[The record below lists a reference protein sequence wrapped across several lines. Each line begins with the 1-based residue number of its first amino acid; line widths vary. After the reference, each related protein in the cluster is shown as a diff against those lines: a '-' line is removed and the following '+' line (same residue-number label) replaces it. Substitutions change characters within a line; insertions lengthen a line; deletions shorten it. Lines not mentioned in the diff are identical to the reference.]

1 MNCSNDSGVGNCS
14 ILLVQ
19 SNQSTITN
27 AIHLLSPTDILGK
40 NGLLAQR
47 VADFA
52 PRVVQQQLSEAVAQ
66 TLEDKT
72 TLVAEA
78 GTGIGKT
85 FAYLVPAMLS
95 GQKVIISTGTK
106 NLQDQLYKRDM
117 SVVRDALAVPVS
129 VALLK
134 GRGNYLCV
142 HRLALAEVGHYG
154 SPEQADKIR
163 RIRLWAGR
171 THNGDIAECSDINES
186 DLVWA
191 QVTSNSENCLGQ
203 ECPSFEDCHL
213 VSARRAAQAADI
225 VVVNHHL
232 LLSDMALKEEGFG
245 ELLPAADAFIIDEAH
260 QLADVASS
268 FFGQAISGNQLLE
281 LARDVET
288 EFRRDINEGD
298 AVINAAELLQKQVR
312 DLRLAFGPAQ
322 QRAAWSQVSQQS
334 EVGALITAIEEQLES
349 LHRLLQP
356 LAERSKGL
364 DSCERRCSELLERF
378 VFLTGETPDDHIHWF
393 ETHKRSFSL
402 YLTPLSIADYFQKQ
416 MQALSAAWI
425 FTSATLA
432 VGNSFTHFTDRLGLT
447 EVRTAQWDSPFDYAN
462 QALFY
467 VPKGMPE
474 PSDPSYTQAVIKMAL
489 PVLAAS
495 QGRAFLLFTSYRA
508 LSEAAALLQDKVD
521 YPLYVQGEAPR
532 DILLQRFRD
541 TPHAVL
547 LGTSSFW
554 EGVDVRGDALSCVII
569 DKLPFASPGDPV
581 LKARIDA
588 MRKLGINAFM
598 EYQLPDAVIA
608 LKQGAGRLIR
618 DVHDRGV
625 LMICD
630 PRLLNKPYGRTF
642 LESLPPMAR
651 TRDPLQVRTF
661 FAPDTEIE
669 TNRSTA
675 G

>member
-1 MNCSNDSGVGNCS
+1 
-14 ILLVQ
+14 
-19 SNQSTITN
+19 
-27 AIHLLSPTDILGK
+27 LLSPTDILGH
-40 NGLLAQR
+40 NGLLAQQ
-47 VADFA
+47 VANFA
-52 PRVVQQQLSEAVAQ
+52 PRRVQQELAETVAH
-66 TLEDKT
+66 TLEQKAV
-72 TLVAEA
+72 LVAEA
-78 GTGIGKT
+78 GTGTGKT

-106 NLQDQLYKRDM
+106 NLQDQLYKRDVP
-117 SVVRDALAVPVS
+117 VVRDALAVPVS

-142 HRLALAEVGHYG
+142 HRLALAEVAHYG
-154 SPEQADKIR
+154 TPEQADKIR

-171 THNGDIAECSDINES
+171 TRNGDIAECSDISES
-186 DLVWA
+186 DMVWA

-213 VSARRAAQAADI
+213 ISARRAAQAADI

-245 ELLPAADAFIIDEAH
+245 ELLPVADAFIIDEAH

-281 LARDVET
+281 LARDIET

-298 AVINAAELLQKQVR
+298 AVILASELLQKQVR
-312 DLRLAFGPAQ
+312 DLRLALGQ
-322 QRAAWSQVSQQS
+322 SQRRAAWTEVSHLP
-334 EVGALITAIEEQLES
+334 EVEALITAIEEQLEA
-349 LHRLLQP
+349 LQRLLHP

-364 DSCERRCSELLERF
+364 ESCERRCGELLDRF
-378 VFLTGETPDDHIHWF
+378 VILTGETPEDHIHWF
-393 ETHKRSFSL
+393 ETHKWSFSL
-402 YLTPLSIADYFQKQ
+402 QLTPLSIADYFQKQ
-416 MQALSAAWI
+416 MQALAAAWV

-432 VGNSFTHFTDRLGLT
+432 VGKSFAHFTERLGLA
-447 EVRTAQWDSPFDYAN
+447 EVTTAQWDSPFDYAN

-474 PSDPSYTQAVIKMAL
+474 PNAAEYTPAVIKAAL

-508 LSEAAALLQDKVD
+508 LSEAAALLEDQVD
-521 YPLYVQGEAPR
+521 YPLFVQGEAPR

-554 EGVDVRGDALSCVII
+554 EGVDVRGEALSCVII

-581 LKARIDA
+581 LKARIEA

-630 PRLLNKPYGRTF
+630 PRLLNKPYGRLF
-642 LESLPPMAR
+642 LDSLPPMAR
-651 TRDPLQVRTF
+651 TRDPEQVTTF
-661 FAPDTEIE
+661 FAPQTDVAA
-669 TNRSTA
+669 NRSTVA
-675 G
+675 

>member
-1 MNCSNDSGVGNCS
+1 M
-14 ILLVQ
+14 
-19 SNQSTITN
+19 
-27 AIHLLSPTDILGK
+27 LSATDILGS
-40 NGLLAQR
+40 NGQLAQQLEG
-47 VADFA
+47 FA
-52 PRVVQQQLSEAVAQ
+52 PRRVQQELAEAVTDAL
-66 TLEDKT
+66 THKSV
-72 TLVAEA
+72 LVAEA
-78 GTGIGKT
+78 GTGTGKT

-106 NLQDQLYKRDM
+106 NLQDQLFKRD
-117 SVVRDALAVPVS
+117 VPVIRDALAVPVS

-142 HRLALAEVGHYG
+142 HRLALAEVGRYD
-154 SPEQADKIR
+154 SPEQADKVR
-163 RIRLWAGR
+163 RIRSWAGR
-171 THNGDIAECSDINES
+171 THNGDIAECSDISES
-186 DLVWA
+186 DMVWL
-191 QVTSNSENCLGQ
+191 QVPSNSENCLGQ
-203 ECPSFEDCHL
+203 ECPSFDDCHL
-213 VSARRAAQAADI
+213 INARRAAQAADI

-260 QLADVASS
+260 QLADVASN

-281 LARDVET
+281 LARDIDT

-298 AVINAAELLQKQVR
+298 EVIRAGELLQKQVR
-312 DLRLAFGPAQ
+312 DMRLAFGQAQ
-322 QRAAWSQVSQQS
+322 RRAAWTEVSQQS
-334 EVGALITAIEEQLES
+334 AMQALVTAIEEQLEAIQ
-349 LHRLLQP
+349 RLLHP

-364 DSCERRCSELLERF
+364 ESCERRCADLLAGF
-378 VFLTGETPDDHIHWF
+378 VALTGESPEDHIHWF
-393 ETHKRSFSL
+393 ETHRRSFAL
-402 YLTPLSIADYFQKQ
+402 HLTPLSIADYFQKQ
-416 MQALSAAWI
+416 MLGLGAAWI

-432 VGNSFTHFTDRLGLT
+432 VGKSFSHFTDRLGLQ
-447 EVRTAQWDSPFDYAN
+447 EVTTAQWESPFNYAE

-467 VPKGMPE
+467 VPKGLPE
-474 PSDPSYTQAVIKMAL
+474 PSAPAYTEAVIKAAL

-495 QGRAFLLFTSYRA
+495 EGRAFLLFTSYRA
-508 LSEAAALLQDKVD
+508 LSEAASLLNAQAD
-521 YPLYVQGEAPR
+521 YPLFVQGDAPR
-532 DILLQRFRD
+532 DILLHRFRN

-554 EGVDVRGDALSCVII
+554 EGVDVRGEALSCVII

-630 PRLLNKPYGRTF
+630 PRLLNKPYGRLF
-642 LESLPPMAR
+642 LDSLPPMAR
-651 TRDPLQVRTF
+651 TRDPQQVEEF
-661 FAPDTEIE
+661 FALQADA
-669 TNRSTA
+669 TNSRSTVA
-675 G
+675 

>member
-1 MNCSNDSGVGNCS
+1 M
-14 ILLVQ
+14 
-19 SNQSTITN
+19 
-27 AIHLLSPTDILGK
+27 LSATDILGSH
-40 NGLLAQR
+40 GQLAQQLEG
-47 VADFA
+47 FA
-52 PRVVQQQLSEAVAQ
+52 PRRVQQQLAEAVTDAL
-66 TLEDKT
+66 THKSI
-72 TLVAEA
+72 LVAEA
-78 GTGIGKT
+78 GTGTGKT

-106 NLQDQLYKRDM
+106 NLQDQLFKRDVP
-117 SVVRDALAVPVS
+117 VVRDALAVPVS

-142 HRLALAEVGHYG
+142 HRLALAEAGRYT

-163 RIRLWAGR
+163 RIRNWSGR
-171 THNGDIAECSDINES
+171 THNGDIAECSDISES
-186 DLVWA
+186 DMVWA

-203 ECPSFEDCHL
+203 ECPSFDDCHL
-213 VSARRAAQAADI
+213 INARRAAQAADI

-260 QLADVASS
+260 QLADVASN
-268 FFGQAISGNQLLE
+268 FFGQSISGNQLLE
-281 LARDVET
+281 LARDIET

-298 AVINAAELLQKQVR
+298 EIIRATEQLQKQVR
-312 DLRLAFGPAQ
+312 DFRLTFGQAQ
-322 QRAAWSQVSQQS
+322 RRAAWVEVSQQS
-334 EVGALITAIEEQLES
+334 DVQALVTAIEEQLEAIQ
-349 LHRLLQP
+349 RLLHP

-364 DSCERRCSELLERF
+364 ESCERRCADLLAGF
-378 VFLTGETPDDHIHWF
+378 VALTGETPEDHIHWF
-393 ETHKRSFSL
+393 ETHRRSFSL
-402 YLTPLSIADYFQKQ
+402 HLTPLSIADYFQKQ
-416 MQALSAAWI
+416 MLGISAAWI

-432 VGNSFTHFTDRLGLT
+432 VGKSFSHFTDRLGLQ
-447 EVRTAQWDSPFDYAN
+447 EVSTAQWESPFDYAE

-467 VPKGMPE
+467 VPKGLSE
-474 PSDPSYTQAVIKMAL
+474 PNSPVYTQSVIKAAI

-508 LSEAAALLQDKVD
+508 LSEAATLLNEQTD
-521 YPLYVQGEAPR
+521 YPLFVQGDAPR
-532 DILLQRFRD
+532 DTLLKRFRS
-541 TPHAVL
+541 TAHAVL

-554 EGVDVRGDALSCVII
+554 EGVDVRGEALSCVII

-630 PRLLNKPYGRTF
+630 PRILNKPYGRLF
-642 LESLPPMAR
+642 LDSLPPMSR
-651 TRDPLQVRTF
+651 TRDPEQVEEF
-661 FAPDTEIE
+661 FALQAGAAKSSS
-669 TNRSTA
+669 RSTMA
-675 G
+675 

>member
-1 MNCSNDSGVGNCS
+1 
-14 ILLVQ
+14 
-19 SNQSTITN
+19 
-27 AIHLLSPTDILGK
+27 LLSPTDILGH
-40 NGLLAQR
+40 NGLLAQQ

-52 PRVVQQQLSEAVAQ
+52 PRRVQQELAEAVAQ
-66 TLEDKT
+66 ALAQKAV
-72 TLVAEA
+72 LVAEA
-78 GTGIGKT
+78 GTGTGKT

-106 NLQDQLYKRDM
+106 NLQDQLYKRDVP
-117 SVVRDALAVPVS
+117 VVRDALAVPVS

-171 THNGDIAECSDINES
+171 THNGDIAECSDISES
-186 DLVWA
+186 DMVWA

-203 ECPSFEDCHL
+203 ECPSFDDCHL
-213 VSARRAAQAADI
+213 ISARRAAQAADI

-260 QLADVASS
+260 QLADVASN

-298 AVINAAELLQKQVR
+298 EIIRAAALLEKQVR
-312 DLRLAFGPAQ
+312 DLRLALGQ
-322 QRAAWSQVSQQS
+322 NQRRAAWV
-334 EVGALITAIEEQLES
+334 EVRHQPEVEAHIIAIEEQLEAMQ
-349 LHRLLQP
+349 RLLHP

-364 DSCERRCSELLERF
+364 ASCEQRCSELLTGF
-378 VFLTGETPDDHIHWF
+378 VALTGDTPEDYIHWF

-402 YLTPLSIADYFQKQ
+402 HLTPLSIADYFQKQ
-416 MQALSAAWI
+416 MQTLSAAWV

-432 VGNSFTHFTDRLGLT
+432 VGKSFAHFTDRLGLA
-447 EVRTAQWDSPFDYAN
+447 EVTTAQWESPFDYAN

-474 PSDPSYTQAVIKMAL
+474 PAAADYTQAVIDVAL

-508 LSEAAALLQDKVD
+508 LSEAAALLQDQVD
-521 YPLYVQGEAPR
+521 YPLFVQGEAPR

-554 EGVDVRGDALSCVII
+554 EGVDVRGEALSCVII

-630 PRLLNKPYGRTF
+630 PRLLNKPYGRLF
-642 LESLPPMAR
+642 LDSLPPMAR
-651 TRDPLQVRTF
+651 TRDPEQVAQF
-661 FAPDTEIE
+661 FAPQTALADS
-669 TNRSTA
+669 RSTVA
-675 G
+675 

>member
-1 MNCSNDSGVGNCS
+1 
-14 ILLVQ
+14 
-19 SNQSTITN
+19 
-27 AIHLLSPTDILGK
+27 LLSATDILGH
-40 NGLLAQR
+40 NGLLAQQ
-47 VADFA
+47 VANFA
-52 PRVVQQQLSEAVAQ
+52 PRRVQQELAEAVAH
-66 TLEDKT
+66 TLEQKAV
-72 TLVAEA
+72 LVAEA
-78 GTGIGKT
+78 GTGTGKT

-106 NLQDQLYKRDM
+106 NLQDQLYKRDVP
-117 SVVRDALAVPVS
+117 VVRDALAVPVS

-154 SPEQADKIR
+154 TPEQADKIR

-171 THNGDIAECSDINES
+171 THNGDIAECSDISES
-186 DLVWA
+186 DMVWA

-213 VSARRAAQAADI
+213 ISARRAAQAADI

-298 AVINAAELLQKQVR
+298 EVIRAAELLQKQVH
-312 DLRLAFGPAQ
+312 DLRLALGQ
-322 QRAAWSQVSQQS
+322 SQRRAAWTEVSHLP
-334 EVGALITAIEEQLES
+334 EVEALITAIEEQLEAMQ
-349 LHRLLQP
+349 RLLHP

-364 DSCERRCSELLERF
+364 ESCERRCRELLDRF
-378 VFLTGETPDDHIHWF
+378 VILTGETPEDHIHWF

-402 YLTPLSIADYFQKQ
+402 YLTPLSIADYFQTQ
-416 MQALSAAWI
+416 MQALAAAWV

-432 VGNSFTHFTDRLGLT
+432 VGKSFAHFTDRLGLV
-447 EVRTAQWDSPFDYAN
+447 EVTTAQWDSPFDYAN

-474 PSDPSYTQAVIKMAL
+474 PSAADYTPAVIRAAL
-489 PVLAAS
+489 PVLTAS

-508 LSEAAALLQDKVD
+508 LSEAATLLQDQVD
-521 YPLYVQGEAPR
+521 YPLFVQGEAPR

-554 EGVDVRGDALSCVII
+554 EGVDVRGEALSCVII

-581 LKARIDA
+581 LKARIEA

-630 PRLLNKPYGRTF
+630 PRLLNKPYGRLF
-642 LESLPPMAR
+642 LDSLPPMAR
-651 TRDPLQVRTF
+651 TRDPQLVTTF
-661 FAPDTEIE
+661 FASQTDVAASQ
-669 TNRSTA
+669 STVA
-675 G
+675 

>member
-1 MNCSNDSGVGNCS
+1 M
-14 ILLVQ
+14 
-19 SNQSTITN
+19 
-27 AIHLLSPTDILGK
+27 LSPTDILGK

-52 PRVVQQQLSEAVAQ
+52 PREVQQQLAEAVARA
-66 TLEDKT
+66 LEEKAI
-72 TLVAEA
+72 LVAEA
-78 GTGIGKT
+78 GTGTGKT

-106 NLQDQLYKRDM
+106 NLQDQLYKRDVP
-117 SVVRDALAVPVS
+117 VVRDALAIPVS

-142 HRLALAEVGHYG
+142 HRLALAEVGHYA

-171 THNGDIAECSDINES
+171 THHGDIAECSDINES
-186 DLVWA
+186 DPVWA
-191 QVTSNSENCLGQ
+191 QVTTNSENCLGQ

-213 VSARRAAQAADI
+213 ISARRAAQAADI

-281 LARDVET
+281 LARDIDT

-298 AVINAAELLQKQVR
+298 TIIRASELLQKQVR

-322 QRAAWSQVSQQS
+322 RRAAWSEVSGQS
-334 EVGALITAIEEQLES
+334 EVAALVTAVEEQLEA
-349 LHRLLQP
+349 LQRLLHP

-364 DSCERRCSELLERF
+364 ESCERRCRDLLGRF
-378 VFLTGETPDDHIHWF
+378 VLLTGETPEDHIHWF
-393 ETHKRSFSL
+393 ETHSRSFSL
-402 YLTPLSIADYFQKQ
+402 HLTPLSVADYFQKQ
-416 MQALSAAWI
+416 MQDLAAAWI

-432 VGNSFTHFTDRLGLT
+432 VGKSFAHFTDRLGLT
-447 EVRTAQWDSPFDYAN
+447 DVTTAQWDSPFDYAN

-467 VPKGMPE
+467 VPKGLPE
-474 PSDPSYTQAVIKMAL
+474 PNAADYTPAVIKAAL

-508 LSEAAALLQDKVD
+508 LSDAAALLQDAVD
-521 YPLYVQGEAPR
+521 YPLFVQGEAPR
-532 DILLQRFRD
+532 DILLQRFRE

-554 EGVDVRGDALSCVII
+554 EGVDVRGEALSCVII

-618 DVHDRGV
+618 DVQDRGV

-630 PRLLNKPYGRTF
+630 PRLLNKPYGRLF
-642 LESLPPMAR
+642 LDSLPAMAR
-651 TRDPLQVRTF
+651 TRDPQQVADF
-661 FAPDTEIE
+661 FATQAPVT
-669 TNRSTA
+669 TPRSTVA
-675 G
+675 

>member
-1 MNCSNDSGVGNCS
+1 M
-14 ILLVQ
+14 
-19 SNQSTITN
+19 
-27 AIHLLSPTDILGK
+27 LSATDILGSH
-40 NGLLAQR
+40 GQLAQQLEG
-47 VADFA
+47 FA
-52 PRVVQQQLSEAVAQ
+52 PRRVQQQLAEAVTDAL
-66 TLEDKT
+66 THKSI
-72 TLVAEA
+72 LVAEA
-78 GTGIGKT
+78 GTGTGKT

-106 NLQDQLYKRDM
+106 NLQDQLFKRDVP
-117 SVVRDALAVPVS
+117 VVRDALAVPVS

-142 HRLALAEVGHYG
+142 HRLALAEAGRYT

-163 RIRLWAGR
+163 RIRNWSGR
-171 THNGDIAECSDINES
+171 THNGDIAECSDISES
-186 DLVWA
+186 DMVWA

-203 ECPSFEDCHL
+203 ECPSFDDCHL
-213 VSARRAAQAADI
+213 INARRAAQAADI

-260 QLADVASS
+260 QLADVASN
-268 FFGQAISGNQLLE
+268 FFGQSISGNQLLE
-281 LARDVET
+281 LARDIET

-298 AVINAAELLQKQVR
+298 EIIRATEQLQKQVR
-312 DLRLAFGPAQ
+312 DFRLTFGQAQ
-322 QRAAWSQVSQQS
+322 RRAAWVEVSQQS
-334 EVGALITAIEEQLES
+334 DVQALVTAIEEQLEAIQ
-349 LHRLLQP
+349 RLLHP

-364 DSCERRCSELLERF
+364 ESCERRCADLLAGF
-378 VFLTGETPDDHIHWF
+378 VALTGETPEDHIHWF
-393 ETHKRSFSL
+393 ETHRRSFSL
-402 YLTPLSIADYFQKQ
+402 HLTPLSIADYFQKQ
-416 MQALSAAWI
+416 MLGISAAWI

-432 VGNSFTHFTDRLGLT
+432 VGKSFSHFTDRLGLQ
-447 EVRTAQWDSPFDYAN
+447 EVSTAQWESPFDYAE

-467 VPKGMPE
+467 VPKGLSE
-474 PSDPSYTQAVIKMAL
+474 PNSPVYTQSVIKAAI

-508 LSEAAALLQDKVD
+508 LSEAATLLNEQTD
-521 YPLYVQGEAPR
+521 YPLFVQGDAPR
-532 DILLQRFRD
+532 DTLLKRFRS
-541 TPHAVL
+541 TAHAVL

-554 EGVDVRGDALSCVII
+554 EGVDVRGEALSCVII

-630 PRLLNKPYGRTF
+630 PRILNKPYGRLF
-642 LESLPPMAR
+642 LDSLPPMSR
-651 TRDPLQVRTF
+651 TRDPEQVEEFFELQADATSS
-661 FAPDTEIE
+661 
-669 TNRSTA
+669 RSTVA
-675 G
+675 

>member
-1 MNCSNDSGVGNCS
+1 M
-14 ILLVQ
+14 
-19 SNQSTITN
+19 
-27 AIHLLSPTDILGK
+27 LSPTDILGQ

-47 VADFA
+47 IADFA
-52 PRVVQQQLSEAVAQ
+52 PREVQQQLAEAVARA
-66 TLEDKT
+66 LEQKAI
-72 TLVAEA
+72 LVAEA
-78 GTGIGKT
+78 GTGTGKT

-95 GQKVIISTGTK
+95 GQKIIISTGTK
-106 NLQDQLYKRDM
+106 NLQDQLYKRDVP
-117 SVVRDALAVPVS
+117 VVRDALAIPVS

-142 HRLALAEVGHYG
+142 HRLALAEEGHYS
-154 SPEQADKIR
+154 SPEQADKVR
-163 RIRLWAGR
+163 RIRLWAGH
-171 THNGDIAECSDINES
+171 THNGDIAECSDISEG
-186 DLVWA
+186 DPVWV

-203 ECPSFEDCHL
+203 ECPSYEDCHL
-213 VSARRAAQAADI
+213 VNARRAAQAADI

-268 FFGQAISGNQLLE
+268 FFGQTISGNQLLE
-281 LARDVET
+281 LAHDVET
-288 EFRRDINEGD
+288 EFRRDINECD
-298 AVINAAELLQKQVR
+298 TVIRAAEVLQKQVK
-312 DLRLAFGPAQ
+312 DLRLALGQAQ
-322 QRAAWSQVSQQS
+322 RRAAWAEVGQQS
-334 EVGALITAIEEQLES
+334 EVTALITAIEEQLEA
-349 LHRLLQP
+349 LQRLLHP

-364 DSCERRCSELLERF
+364 ESCERRCGELLGRF
-378 VFLTGETPDDHIHWF
+378 VLLTGETPEDHIHWF
-393 ETHKRSFSL
+393 ETHRRSFSL
-402 YLTPLSIADYFQKQ
+402 HLTPLSIADYFQKQ
-416 MQALSAAWI
+416 LESFSAAWV

-432 VGNSFTHFTDRLGLT
+432 VGHSFAHFTDRLGLT
-447 EVRTAQWDSPFDYAN
+447 DVSTAQWESPFDYAN

-467 VPKGMPE
+467 VPKGMPA
-474 PSDPSYTQAVIKMAL
+474 PNAPDYTPAVVNAAL

-508 LSEAAALLQDKVD
+508 LSEAAVLVQDAVD
-521 YPLYVQGEAPR
+521 YPLFVQGEAPR
-532 DILLQRFRD
+532 DILLQRFRE

-554 EGVDVRGDALSCVII
+554 EGVDVRGEALSCVII

-598 EYQLPDAVIA
+598 DYQLPDAVIA

-618 DVHDRGV
+618 DVQDRGV

-630 PRLLNKPYGRTF
+630 PRLLNKPYGRLF
-642 LESLPPMAR
+642 LDSLPPMAR
-651 TRDPLQVRTF
+651 TRDSRQVAAF
-661 FAPDTEIE
+661 FASQAEIAA
-669 TNRSTA
+669 NRNTVA
-675 G
+675 

>member
-1 MNCSNDSGVGNCS
+1 
-14 ILLVQ
+14 
-19 SNQSTITN
+19 
-27 AIHLLSPTDILGK
+27 LLSPTDILGQ
-40 NGLLAQR
+40 NGLLAQQ
-47 VADFA
+47 VAGFA
-52 PRVVQQQLSEAVAQ
+52 PRQVQQEMAEAVAQ
-66 TLEDKT
+66 ALEHNAI
-72 TLVAEA
+72 LVAEA
-78 GTGIGKT
+78 GTGTGKT

-95 GQKVIISTGTK
+95 GKKVVISTGTK
-106 NLQDQLYKRDM
+106 NLQDQLYKRDVP
-117 SVVRDALAVPVS
+117 VVRDALAVPVS
-129 VALLK
+129 IALLK

-142 HRLALAEVGHYG
+142 HRLALAEAGHYG

-163 RIRLWAGR
+163 RIRLWAGQ
-171 THNGDIAECSDINES
+171 THYGDIAECSDISES
-186 DLVWA
+186 DAVWA

-203 ECPSFEDCHL
+203 ECPSFDDCHL
-213 VSARRAAQAADI
+213 ISARRAAQAADI

-232 LLSDMALKEEGFG
+232 LLSDMTLKEEGFG

-298 AVINAAELLQKQVR
+298 TVIRAAELLQKQIR
-312 DLRLAFGPAQ
+312 DLRLALGQAQ
-322 QRAAWSQVSQQS
+322 RRAAWSAVGQQP
-334 EVGALITAIEEQLES
+334 EVAALITAIEEQLEAMQ
-349 LHRLLQP
+349 RLLHP

-364 DSCERRCSELLERF
+364 ASCERRCGELLGRF
-378 VFLTGETPDDHIHWF
+378 VILTSETPEDHIHWF
-393 ETHKRSFSL
+393 ETRKRSFSL
-402 YLTPLSIADYFQKQ
+402 HLTPLSIADYFQKQ
-416 MQALSAAWI
+416 MKALSAAWV

-432 VGNSFTHFTDRLGLT
+432 VGKSFAHFTHHLGLA
-447 EVRTAQWDSPFDYAN
+447 EVTTAQWESPFNYAN

-467 VPKGMPE
+467 VPKAMPE
-474 PSDPSYTQAVIKMAL
+474 PNASDYTHAVIKAAL
-489 PVLAAS
+489 PVLGAS
-495 QGRAFLLFTSYRA
+495 RGRAFLLFTSYRA
-508 LSEAAALLQDKVD
+508 LSEAAELLQNKVD
-521 YPLYVQGEAPR
+521 YPLFVQGEAPR

-541 TPHAVL
+541 TPQAVL

-554 EGVDVRGDALSCVII
+554 EGVDVRGEALSCVII

-598 EYQLPDAVIA
+598 EFQLPNAVIA

-630 PRLLNKPYGRTF
+630 PRLLNKPYGRLF
-642 LESLPPMAR
+642 LDSLPPMAR
-651 TRDPLQVRTF
+651 TRDPRQVAAF
-661 FAPDTEIE
+661 FASQTAI
-669 TNRSTA
+669 TNNRSTV

>member
-1 MNCSNDSGVGNCS
+1 
-14 ILLVQ
+14 
-19 SNQSTITN
+19 
-27 AIHLLSPTDILGK
+27 LLSATDILGS
-40 NGLLAQR
+40 NGQLAQQ
-47 VADFA
+47 VEGFA
-52 PRVVQQQLSEAVAQ
+52 PRHVQQELAEAVTEAL
-66 TLEDKT
+66 THKSI
-72 TLVAEA
+72 LVAEA
-78 GTGIGKT
+78 GTGTGKT

-106 NLQDQLYKRDM
+106 NLQDQLFKRDVP
-117 SVVRDALAVPVS
+117 VVRDALAIPVS

-134 GRGNYLCV
+134 GRGNYLCL
-142 HRLALAEVGHYG
+142 HRLALAESGHYTT
-154 SPEQADKIR
+154 PEQADKVR
-163 RIRLWAGR
+163 RIRNWAGH
-171 THNGDIAECSDINES
+171 THNGDIAECSDISEN
-186 DLVWA
+186 DIVWA

-203 ECPSFEDCHL
+203 ECPSFDDCHL
-213 VSARRAAQAADI
+213 INARRAAQAADI

-232 LLSDMALKEEGFG
+232 LLSDMVLKEEGFA

-260 QLADVASS
+260 QLADVASK
-268 FFGQAISGNQLLE
+268 FFGQSISGNQLLE
-281 LARDVET
+281 LARDVDT

-298 AVINAAELLQKQVR
+298 EIIRAGELLQKQVR
-312 DLRLAFGPAQ
+312 DLRLAFGQAQ
-322 QRAAWSQVSQQS
+322 RRAAWSEVGQQS
-334 EVGALITAIEEQLES
+334 NVQALVTAIEEQLEAIQ
-349 LHRLLQP
+349 RLLHP

-364 DSCERRCSELLERF
+364 ESCERRCADLLAGF
-378 VFLTGETPDDHIHWF
+378 ITLTGETPEDHIHWF

-402 YLTPLSIADYFQKQ
+402 HLTPLSIADYFQKQ
-416 MQALSAAWI
+416 VVGLSAAWI

-432 VGNSFTHFTDRLGLT
+432 VGKSFNHFTDRLGLQ
-447 EVRTAQWDSPFDYAN
+447 EVTTAQWESPFNYAE

-467 VPKGMPE
+467 VPKGLPE
-474 PSDPSYTQAVIKMAL
+474 PNASTYTEAVIEAAL

-508 LSEAAALLQDKVD
+508 LDEAANILSEETD
-521 YPLYVQGEAPR
+521 YPLFVQGDAPR
-532 DILLQRFRD
+532 DILLHRFRT

-554 EGVDVRGDALSCVII
+554 EGVDVRGEALSCVII

-618 DVHDRGV
+618 DVNDRGV

-630 PRLLNKPYGRTF
+630 PRLLNKPYGRLF
-642 LESLPPMAR
+642 LDSLPPMAR
-651 TRDPLQVRTF
+651 TRDPQQVEEFFTLQ
-661 FAPDTEIE
+661 AGSNP
-669 TNRSTA
+669 NRSTVA
-675 G
+675 

>member
-1 MNCSNDSGVGNCS
+1 M
-14 ILLVQ
+14 
-19 SNQSTITN
+19 
-27 AIHLLSPTDILGK
+27 LSATDILGSH
-40 NGLLAQR
+40 GQLAQQLEG
-47 VADFA
+47 FA
-52 PRVVQQQLSEAVAQ
+52 PRRVQQQLAEAVTDAL
-66 TLEDKT
+66 THKSI
-72 TLVAEA
+72 LVAEA
-78 GTGIGKT
+78 GTGTGKT

-106 NLQDQLYKRDM
+106 NLQDQLFKRDVP
-117 SVVRDALAVPVS
+117 VVRDALAVPVS

-142 HRLALAEVGHYG
+142 HRLALAEAGRYT

-163 RIRLWAGR
+163 RIRNWSGR
-171 THNGDIAECSDINES
+171 THNGDIAECSDISES
-186 DLVWA
+186 DMVWA

-203 ECPSFEDCHL
+203 ECPSFDDCHL
-213 VSARRAAQAADI
+213 INARRAAQAADI

-260 QLADVASS
+260 QLADVASN
-268 FFGQAISGNQLLE
+268 FFGQSISGNQLLE
-281 LARDVET
+281 LARDIET

-298 AVINAAELLQKQVR
+298 EIIRATEQLQKQVR
-312 DLRLAFGPAQ
+312 DFRLTFGQAQ
-322 QRAAWSQVSQQS
+322 RRAAWVEVSQQS
-334 EVGALITAIEEQLES
+334 DVQALVTAIEEQLEAIQ
-349 LHRLLQP
+349 RLLHP

-364 DSCERRCSELLERF
+364 ESCERRCADLLAGF
-378 VFLTGETPDDHIHWF
+378 VALTGETPEDHIHWF
-393 ETHKRSFSL
+393 ETHRRSFSL
-402 YLTPLSIADYFQKQ
+402 HLTPLSIADYFQKQ
-416 MQALSAAWI
+416 MLGISAAWI

-432 VGNSFTHFTDRLGLT
+432 VGKSFSHFTDRLGLQ
-447 EVRTAQWDSPFDYAN
+447 EVSTAQWESPFDYAE

-467 VPKGMPE
+467 VPKGLSE
-474 PSDPSYTQAVIKMAL
+474 PNSPVYTQSVIKAAI

-508 LSEAAALLQDKVD
+508 LSEAATLLNEQTD
-521 YPLYVQGEAPR
+521 YPLFVQGDAPR
-532 DILLQRFRD
+532 DTLLKRFRS
-541 TPHAVL
+541 TAHAVL

-554 EGVDVRGDALSCVII
+554 EGVDVRGEALSCVII

-630 PRLLNKPYGRTF
+630 PRILNKPYGRLF
-642 LESLPPMAR
+642 LDSLPPMSR
-651 TRDPLQVRTF
+651 TRDPEQVKEF
-661 FAPDTEIE
+661 FALQAGAAKSSS
-669 TNRSTA
+669 RSTMA
-675 G
+675 

>member
-1 MNCSNDSGVGNCS
+1 M
-14 ILLVQ
+14 
-19 SNQSTITN
+19 
-27 AIHLLSPTDILGK
+27 LSATDILGSH
-40 NGLLAQR
+40 GQLAQQLEG
-47 VADFA
+47 FA
-52 PRVVQQQLSEAVAQ
+52 PRRVQQQLAEAVTDAL
-66 TLEDKT
+66 THKSI
-72 TLVAEA
+72 LVAEA
-78 GTGIGKT
+78 GTGTGKT

-106 NLQDQLYKRDM
+106 NLQDQLFKRDVP
-117 SVVRDALAVPVS
+117 VVRDALAVPVS

-142 HRLALAEVGHYG
+142 HRLALAEAGRYT

-163 RIRLWAGR
+163 RIRNWSGR
-171 THNGDIAECSDINES
+171 THNGDIAECSDISES
-186 DLVWA
+186 DMVWA

-203 ECPSFEDCHL
+203 ECPSFDDCHL
-213 VSARRAAQAADI
+213 INARRAAQAADI

-260 QLADVASS
+260 QLADVASN
-268 FFGQAISGNQLLE
+268 FFGQSISGNQLLE
-281 LARDVET
+281 LARDIET

-298 AVINAAELLQKQVR
+298 EIIRATEQLQKQVR
-312 DLRLAFGPAQ
+312 DFRLTFGQAQ
-322 QRAAWSQVSQQS
+322 RRAAWVEVSQQS
-334 EVGALITAIEEQLES
+334 DVQALVTAIEEQLEAIQ
-349 LHRLLQP
+349 RLLHP

-364 DSCERRCSELLERF
+364 ESCERRCADLLAGF
-378 VFLTGETPDDHIHWF
+378 VALTGETPEDHIHWF
-393 ETHKRSFSL
+393 ETHRRSFSL
-402 YLTPLSIADYFQKQ
+402 HLTPLSIADYFQKQ
-416 MQALSAAWI
+416 MLGISAAWI

-432 VGNSFTHFTDRLGLT
+432 VGKSFSHFTDRLGLQ
-447 EVRTAQWDSPFDYAN
+447 EVSTAQWESPFDYAE

-467 VPKGMPE
+467 VPKGLSE
-474 PSDPSYTQAVIKMAL
+474 PNSPAYTQSVIKAAL

-508 LSEAAALLQDKVD
+508 LSEAATLLNEQTD
-521 YPLYVQGEAPR
+521 YPLFVQGDAPR
-532 DILLQRFRD
+532 DTLLKRFRS
-541 TPHAVL
+541 TAHAVL

-554 EGVDVRGDALSCVII
+554 EGVDVRGEALSCVII

-630 PRLLNKPYGRTF
+630 PRILNKPYGRLF
-642 LESLPPMAR
+642 LDSLPPMSR
-651 TRDPLQVRTF
+651 TRDPEQVEEF
-661 FAPDTEIE
+661 FALQAGAAKSSS
-669 TNRSTA
+669 RSTMA
-675 G
+675 

>member
-1 MNCSNDSGVGNCS
+1 M
-14 ILLVQ
+14 
-19 SNQSTITN
+19 
-27 AIHLLSPTDILGK
+27 LSATDILGS
-40 NGLLAQR
+40 NGQLAQQLEG
-47 VADFA
+47 FA
-52 PRVVQQQLSEAVAQ
+52 PRRVQQELAEAVTDAL
-66 TLEDKT
+66 THKSV
-72 TLVAEA
+72 LVAEA
-78 GTGIGKT
+78 GTGTGKT

-95 GQKVIISTGTK
+95 GHKVIISTGTK
-106 NLQDQLYKRDM
+106 NLQDQLFKRDVP
-117 SVVRDALAVPVS
+117 VVRDALAVPVS

-142 HRLALAEVGHYG
+142 HRLALAEAGRYTSH
-154 SPEQADKIR
+154 EQADKVL
-163 RIRLWAGR
+163 RIQSWARR
-171 THNGDIAECSDINES
+171 THNGDIAECSDISES
-186 DLVWA
+186 DMVWA

-203 ECPSFEDCHL
+203 ECPSFDDCHL
-213 VSARRAAQAADI
+213 INARRAAQAADI

-260 QLADVASS
+260 QLADVASN
-268 FFGQAISGNQLLE
+268 FFGQSISGNQLVE
-281 LARDVET
+281 LARDVDT

-298 AVINAAELLQKQVR
+298 EIIRATEQLQKQVS
-312 DLRLAFGPAQ
+312 DLRLAFGQAQ
-322 QRAAWSQVSQQS
+322 RRAAWSEVSHQS
-334 EVGALITAIEEQLES
+334 DIQALVTAIEEQLEAIQCL
-349 LHRLLQP
+349 LHP

-364 DSCERRCSELLERF
+364 ESCERRCADLLAAF
-378 VFLTGETPDDHIHWF
+378 VALTGESPEDHIHWF

-402 YLTPLSIADYFQKQ
+402 HLTPLSIADYFQKQ
-416 MQALSAAWI
+416 MLEVSAAWI

-432 VGNSFTHFTDRLGLT
+432 VGKSFSHFTDRLGLQ
-447 EVRTAQWDSPFDYAN
+447 EVISAQWESPFDYAE

-467 VPKGMPE
+467 VPKGLPE
-474 PSDPSYTQAVIKMAL
+474 PSAPAYTQAVIKAAL

-508 LSEAAALLQDKVD
+508 LSEAATLLNEQAD
-521 YPLYVQGEAPR
+521 YPLFVQGDAPR
-532 DILLQRFRD
+532 DILLHRFRN

-554 EGVDVRGDALSCVII
+554 EGVDVRGEALSCVII

-630 PRLLNKPYGRTF
+630 PRILNKPYGRLF
-642 LESLPPMAR
+642 LDSLPPMSR
-651 TRDPLQVRTF
+651 TRDPEQVEEFFELQ
-661 FAPDTEIE
+661 ADAAKSSS
-669 TNRSTA
+669 RSTMA
-675 G
+675 

>member
-1 MNCSNDSGVGNCS
+1 M
-14 ILLVQ
+14 
-19 SNQSTITN
+19 
-27 AIHLLSPTDILGK
+27 LSATDILGSH
-40 NGLLAQR
+40 GQLAQQLEG
-47 VADFA
+47 FA
-52 PRVVQQQLSEAVAQ
+52 PRRVQQQLAEAVTDAL
-66 TLEDKT
+66 THKSI
-72 TLVAEA
+72 LVAEA
-78 GTGIGKT
+78 GTGTGKT

-106 NLQDQLYKRDM
+106 NLQDQLFKRDVP
-117 SVVRDALAVPVS
+117 VVRDALAVPVS

-142 HRLALAEVGHYG
+142 HRMELAEAGRYT

-163 RIRLWAGR
+163 RIRNWSGR
-171 THNGDIAECSDINES
+171 THNGDIAECSDISES
-186 DLVWA
+186 DMVWA

-203 ECPSFEDCHL
+203 ECPSFDDCHL
-213 VSARRAAQAADI
+213 INARRAAQAADI

-260 QLADVASS
+260 QLADVASN
-268 FFGQAISGNQLLE
+268 FFGQSMSGNQLLE
-281 LARDVET
+281 LARDIET

-298 AVINAAELLQKQVR
+298 EIIRATEQLQKQVR
-312 DLRLAFGPAQ
+312 DFRLTFGQAQ
-322 QRAAWSQVSQQS
+322 RRAAWVEVSQQS
-334 EVGALITAIEEQLES
+334 DVQALVTAIEEQLEAIQ
-349 LHRLLQP
+349 RLLHP

-364 DSCERRCSELLERF
+364 ESCERRCADLLAGF
-378 VFLTGETPDDHIHWF
+378 VALTGETPEEHIHWF
-393 ETHKRSFSL
+393 ETHRRSFSL
-402 YLTPLSIADYFQKQ
+402 HLTPLSIADYFQKQ
-416 MQALSAAWI
+416 MLGIGAAWI

-432 VGNSFTHFTDRLGLT
+432 VGKSFSHFTDRLGLQ
-447 EVRTAQWDSPFDYAN
+447 EVSTAQWESPFDYAE

-467 VPKGMPE
+467 VPKGLSE
-474 PSDPSYTQAVIKMAL
+474 PNSPAYTQSVIKAAL

-508 LSEAAALLQDKVD
+508 LSEAATLLNEQTD
-521 YPLYVQGEAPR
+521 YPLFVQGDAPR
-532 DILLQRFRD
+532 DTLLKRFRS
-541 TPHAVL
+541 TAHAVL

-554 EGVDVRGDALSCVII
+554 EGVDVRGEALSCVII

-630 PRLLNKPYGRTF
+630 PRLLNKPYGRLF
-642 LESLPPMAR
+642 LDSLPPMAR
-651 TRDPLQVRTF
+651 TRDPQQVAEFFELQT
-661 FAPDTEIE
+661 DGTN
-669 TNRSTA
+669 NRSTVA
-675 G
+675 

>member
-1 MNCSNDSGVGNCS
+1 M
-14 ILLVQ
+14 
-19 SNQSTITN
+19 
-27 AIHLLSPTDILGK
+27 AY
-40 NGLLAQR
+40 
-47 VADFA
+47 FA
-52 PRVVQQQLSEAVAQ
+52 PRQVQQELAEAVAQ
-66 TLEDKT
+66 ALEQKAI
-72 TLVAEA
+72 LVAEA
-78 GTGIGKT
+78 GTGTGKT

-106 NLQDQLYKRDM
+106 NLQDQLYKRDVP
-117 SVVRDALAVPVS
+117 VVRDALAVPVS

-163 RIRLWAGR
+163 RIRIWAGQ
-171 THNGDIAECSDINES
+171 TPNGDIAECSDISEN
-186 DLVWA
+186 DMVWA

-213 VSARRAAQAADI
+213 ISARRAAQSADI

-298 AVINAAELLQKQVR
+298 EVIRASELLQKQAR
-312 DLRLAFGPAQ
+312 DLRLALGQ
-322 QRAAWSQVSQQS
+322 SQRRAAWT
-334 EVGALITAIEEQLES
+334 EVRHLPEVEALITAIEEQLEAMQ
-349 LHRLLQP
+349 RLLHP

-364 DSCERRCSELLERF
+364 DSCERRCSELLTRF
-378 VFLTGETPDDHIHWF
+378 VALTGDTPEDHIHWF

-416 MQALSAAWI
+416 MQALSAAWV

-432 VGNSFTHFTDRLGLT
+432 VGKSFAHFTNRLGLA
-447 EVRTAQWDSPFDYAN
+447 EVTAAQWDSPFDYTN
-462 QALFY
+462 NALFY
-467 VPKGMPE
+467 VPRGMPE
-474 PSDPSYTQAVIKMAL
+474 PNATDYTQAVIMAAL

-508 LSEAAALLQDKVD
+508 LSEAAALLQDQVD
-521 YPLYVQGEAPR
+521 YPLFIQGDAPR

-554 EGVDVRGDALSCVII
+554 EGVDVRGEALSCVII

-581 LKARIDA
+581 LKARIEA

-630 PRLLNKPYGRTF
+630 PRLLNKPYGRLF
-642 LESLPPMAR
+642 LDSLPPMAR
-651 TRDPLQVRTF
+651 TRDPQQVAEF
-661 FAPDTEIE
+661 FALQTAIAD
-669 TNRSTA
+669 NRSTVA
-675 G
+675 

>member
-1 MNCSNDSGVGNCS
+1 
-14 ILLVQ
+14 
-19 SNQSTITN
+19 
-27 AIHLLSPTDILGK
+27 LLSPTDILGH
-40 NGLLAQR
+40 NGLLAQQ

-52 PRVVQQQLSEAVAQ
+52 PRQVQQELAEAVAHA
-66 TLEDKT
+66 LEQKAI
-72 TLVAEA
+72 LVAEA
-78 GTGIGKT
+78 GTGTGKT

-95 GQKVIISTGTK
+95 GQKIVISTGTK
-106 NLQDQLYKRDM
+106 NLQDQLYKRDVP
-117 SVVRDALAVPVS
+117 VVRDALAVPVS

-163 RIRLWAGR
+163 RIRIWAGQ
-171 THNGDIAECSDINES
+171 TQNGDIAECSDINES
-186 DLVWA
+186 DMVWA
-191 QVTSNSENCLGQ
+191 QVTSNRENCLGQ

-213 VSARRAAQAADI
+213 ISARRAAQAADI

-298 AVINAAELLQKQVR
+298 EVIRATELLQKQVR
-312 DLRLAFGPAQ
+312 DLRLALGQ
-322 QRAAWSQVSQQS
+322 SQRRAAWTEVSHLP
-334 EVGALITAIEEQLES
+334 EVEGLINAVEEQLEAMQ
-349 LHRLLQP
+349 RLLHP

-364 DSCERRCSELLERF
+364 ESCEKRCSDLLSRF
-378 VFLTGETPDDHIHWF
+378 VTLTGDTLEDHIHWF

-402 YLTPLSIADYFQKQ
+402 HLTPLSIADYFHKQ
-416 MQALSAAWI
+416 IQALSAAWV

-432 VGNSFTHFTDRLGLT
+432 VGKSFAHFTERLGLV
-447 EVRTAQWDSPFDYAN
+447 EVTTAQWDSPFDYAN

-467 VPKGMPE
+467 VPRGMPE
-474 PSDPSYTQAVIKMAL
+474 PNAAEYTQAVINTAL

-508 LSEAAALLQDKVD
+508 LSEAAALLQDQVD
-521 YPLYVQGEAPR
+521 YPLFVQGEAPR
-532 DILLQRFRD
+532 DILLQRFRE

-554 EGVDVRGDALSCVII
+554 EGVDVRGEALSCVII
-569 DKLPFASPGDPV
+569 DKLPFASPADPV

-630 PRLLNKPYGRTF
+630 PRLLNKPYGRLF
-642 LESLPPMAR
+642 LDSLPPMAR
-651 TRDPLQVRTF
+651 TRDPQQVVKF
-661 FAPDTEIE
+661 FALQTAVADSQ
-669 TNRSTA
+669 STVA
-675 G
+675 